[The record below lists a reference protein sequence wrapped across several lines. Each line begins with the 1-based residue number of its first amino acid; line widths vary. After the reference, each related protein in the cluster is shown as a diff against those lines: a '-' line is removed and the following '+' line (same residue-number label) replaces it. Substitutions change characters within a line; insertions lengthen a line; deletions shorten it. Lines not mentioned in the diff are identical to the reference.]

1 MATPRRIRNLRLKI
15 ESLQELIEENKNAV
29 FSSMNERAAEAFEL
43 KLSRQLKTA
52 QKDLAL
58 AEKMHELHLKQ
69 EKELE
74 AYRIKLELKTINKL
88 TIIDA
93 EKGKINELTEG
104 YANARRAKKEEKATE
119 KQEENAEASLK
130 ELERTNPLMGKAYRL
145 IQVNPSLSYD
155 EALALVTKK
164 EEDQIADDGTLQEL
178 IQQNQQELREESR
191 IQELPIKAIDDGLGF
206 LDSAIAPPEK
216 SFAAKLKEEEEK
228 SA

>member
-1 MATPRRIRNLRLKI
+1 MTTPRRIRTLRLKV
-15 ESLQELIEENKNAV
+15 ESLQEQIAALSTM
-29 FSSMNERAAEAFEL
+29 FSSMDDKGAKTLEL
-43 KLSRQLKTA
+43 KLSRQLRTA
-52 QKDLAL
+52 QKDLTL
-58 AEKMHELHLKQ
+58 AEKMHELQLKQ

-93 EKGKINELTEG
+93 ERGKINELTEG

-145 IQVNPSLSYD
+145 IKVNPSLSYD

-191 IQELPIKAIDDGLGF
+191 IQELPIKAIDDGLEF
-206 LDSAIAPPEK
+206 LDNVIAPPEK
-216 SFAAKLKEEEEK
+216 SFAARLAEEK
-228 SA
+228 K